1 MKVVDL
7 NMARNR
13 STNADIDL
21 RTENKSAKIF
31 KEEKHPNSQV
41 AKVVNL
47 FKVGTRKVDKTEL
60 LLREHGYLPK
70 REVDEIENVQLTN
83 DLNNKVKYL
92 EFSTFFFAW
101 AGMSVGIVEY
111 ELRYNLGIDNAIDE
125 FKES

>member
-1 MKVVDL
+1 M
-7 NMARNR
+7 
-13 STNADIDL
+13 
-21 RTENKSAKIF
+21 
-31 KEEKHPNSQV
+31 
-41 AKVVNL
+41 VNL

-111 ELRYNLGIDNAIDE
+111 ELRYNLSIDNAIDE